1 MASQGNITISKAEYD
16 AMQHEYAAMQQQ
28 VSVLKHELA
37 QLKRMIYGAKSERH
51 VPQDPN
57 QGSLF
62 DVPAQEKEPEK
73 EQVSYTRT
81 KKQAKNKPV
90 RLELPAHLPRKKEVF
105 EPESLP
111 EGALKVSEKITE
123 VLEYVPGTL
132 HVRRIVRPYYAV
144 AGQDESTQM
153 LIADMPTRALPKSN
167 AGEGLLAY
175 LFVSKFV
182 DHLPFYR
189 LVKMLK
195 RQGIEIAE
203 STING
208 WFNASCRL
216 LGPLYEALK
225 KELLQAGYLMADETP
240 INVLTKDKPGASHK
254 GYHWVYYDP
263 LKKLALFDYQK
274 GRGRDGPD
282 TILQD
287 YRGYL
292 QTDGYTA
299 YDNLKNK
306 AEITQLACMAHARRY
321 FEKAK
326 DNDAARSEYALGQI
340 RKLYA
345 IERQATEQKLK
356 PEEVK
361 ALRQQESLPILNEME
376 SWLKEEVYKVAP
388 KTAIGKAISYSL
400 KLWPRLTRYTQD
412 GRLRIDNNLVENSI
426 RPVALG
432 RKNYLFAGSHNA
444 AQHAAMIYSFFA
456 SCKIQNVEPFEWL
469 KETLKKIPDHP
480 ANKLYQLLPGQY

>member
-1 MASQGNITISKAEYD
+1 MQQKIFLL
-16 AMQHEYAAMQQQ
+16 QHEL
-28 VSVLKHELA
+28 V
-37 QLKRMIYGAKSERH
+37 QLRRAIYGAKSERH
-51 VPQDPN
+51 IAADPN
-57 QGSLF
+57 QGVLF

-73 EQVSYTRT
+73 EQISYTRN
-81 KKQAKNKPV
+81 KKQSKKQPV
-90 RLELPAHLPRKKEVF
+90 RLELPAHLPRHEIII
-105 EPESLP
+105 EPQNLP
-111 EGALKVSEKITE
+111 KGAHRVNVKITE
-123 VLEYVPGTL
+123 VLDYVPGTFR
-132 HVRRIVRPYYAV
+132 VIRYIRPYYAV

-153 LIADMPTRALPKSN
+153 ICAELPSRALPKSN
-167 AGEGLLAY
+167 ASEGLLSY
-175 LFVSKFV
+175 VTVSKFV

-189 LVKMLK
+189 LVKMFK
-195 RQGIEIAE
+195 RLGIEIAE

-208 WFNASCRL
+208 WFSGVCRL
-216 LGPLYEALK
+216 LEPLYDALK
-225 KELLQAGYLMADETP
+225 KEIMRTDYLMADETP
-240 INVLTKDKPGASHK
+240 IKVLTKDKPGASHK

-263 LKKLALFDYQK
+263 LKKLALFDYRK
-274 GRGRDGPD
+274 GRGREGPD
-282 TILQD
+282 EMLEN
-287 YRGYL
+287 YSGYL

-345 IERQATEQKLK
+345 IERQASEQELQ

-361 ALRQQESLPILNEME
+361 ALRQKESLPILNEME

-388 KTAIGKAISYSL
+388 KSAIGKAIAYSL
-400 KLWPRLTRYTQD
+400 KLWGRLIRYIED

-426 RPVALG
+426 RPVAIG

-469 KETLKKIPDHP
+469 KQTLGKIQEHP
-480 ANKLYQLLPGQY
+480 ANQLHQLLPGQL